1 MRSKLKKVCIIA
13 MCLLILSLSLV
24 LAAEAEGQSSPY
36 VGEQP
41 AEFADVNDADS
52 TERERPSNLPLYII
66 VGILFIGGFVRTR
79 LKDRKK

>member
-1 MRSKLKKVCIIA
+1 MRSNLKKVCIIA
-13 MCLLILSLSLV
+13 MCLLIVSSSAV
-24 LAAEAEGQSSPY
+24 LAAEVEGQSPY

-52 TERERPSNLPLYII
+52 TGRQRPSNLPLYII